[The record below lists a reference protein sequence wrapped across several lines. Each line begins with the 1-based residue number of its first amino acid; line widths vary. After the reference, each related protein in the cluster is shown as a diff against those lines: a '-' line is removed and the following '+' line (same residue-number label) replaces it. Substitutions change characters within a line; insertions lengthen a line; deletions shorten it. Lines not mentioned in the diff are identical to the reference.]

1 MNFPIIKRK
10 KNEFSIIKKNFLDI
24 NRYKTIFNNTN
35 FLSSQNSTIE
45 PKLHLNNFHN
55 VSDNQKFDE
64 FNSTKRNNNIFKKN
78 ISIYNN
84 NKYFSDIFN
93 RKKYEYFNSLSP
105 SHSHSKFN
113 FTTFTKNIN
122 SSFNTIVHASSN
134 INDFSSEKRILKSN
148 RSNPNFEIK
157 KKKEIKK
164 IDKILTKFKLNK
176 IISDNSHNGCYIQ
189 ELKNNTFLDKFKNKL
204 FSDKFIKYQIKKHR
218 NFLFDKNENPIKKM
232 NNYLINIDN
241 SNNLNENFSS
251 EEIFKSLNK
260 HEIKLIKADVAYFK
274 DVNENIIKD
283 LMKFKSNT
291 ISLKDIL
298 NNEEEKDKEKEDN
311 KKSKKVK
318 QNNANEDILYNY
330 DRYINK
336 IINKD
341 LTQRLKKIKIK
352 TEKNK
357 IEKALNDYPSK
368 ININIGKYSSARN
381 IKCEDRCFQ
390 TFMIHLNDD
399 MIKKYYIKRN
409 RERLLREK
417 SFLYKKELKLKEE
430 ENEKD
435 IIIEC
440 LEKYKKGLK
449 K

>member
-1 MNFPIIKRK
+1 MNFPLIKRK
-10 KNEFSIIKKNFLDI
+10 KNEFSVIKKNFLDI

-35 FLSSQNSTIE
+35 LISSQNSTIE
-45 PKLHLNNFHN
+45 PKLQLNNFHN
-55 VSDNQKFDE
+55 VSENQKYDE
-64 FNSTKRNNNIFKKN
+64 FNSTRRNNNIFKKN

-93 RKKYEYFNSLSP
+93 RKKYEYLNSLSP

-113 FTTFTKNIN
+113 YTTFTKNIN
-122 SSFNTIVHASSN
+122 SSFNTLVHASSN

-176 IISDNSHNGCYIQ
+176 LISDNSHNGCYIQ
-189 ELKNNTFLDKFKNKL
+189 ELKNNTFLDKYKNKL
-204 FSDKFIKYQIKKHR
+204 FSDKFIEYQIKKHR
-218 NFLFDKNENPIKKM
+218 HFLFDKNENSIKKM

-298 NNEEEKDKEKEDN
+298 NKEEEKEKEDN

-318 QNNANEDILYNY
+318 QNINSKEDILYNY
-330 DRYINK
+330 LHSLI
-336 IINKD
+336 
-341 LTQRLKKIKIK
+341 
-352 TEKNK
+352 
-357 IEKALNDYPSK
+357 
-368 ININIGKYSSARN
+368 
-381 IKCEDRCFQ
+381 
-390 TFMIHLNDD
+390 MI
-399 MIKKYYIKRN
+399 
-409 RERLLREK
+409 
-417 SFLYKKELKLKEE
+417 
-430 ENEKD
+430 D
-435 IIIEC
+435 I
-440 LEKYKKGLK
+440 
-449 K
+449 

>member
-1 MNFPIIKRK
+1 M
-10 KNEFSIIKKNFLDI
+10 
-24 NRYKTIFNNTN
+24 
-35 FLSSQNSTIE
+35 
-45 PKLHLNNFHN
+45 
-55 VSDNQKFDE
+55 
-64 FNSTKRNNNIFKKN
+64 
-78 ISIYNN
+78 
-84 NKYFSDIFN
+84 
-93 RKKYEYFNSLSP
+93 SP
-105 SHSHSKFN
+105 SHSYSKFN

-148 RSNPNFEIK
+148 RSNPNFGIK

-341 LTQRLKKIKIK
+341 LTQRLKKIKVK

-417 SFLYKKELKLKEE
+417 SFQYKKELKLKEE

>member
-1 MNFPIIKRK
+1 MNFPLIKRI
-10 KNEFSIIKKNFLDI
+10 KNEFSFIKKNFTDI
-24 NRYKTIFNNTN
+24 NRYKSIFNNTN
-35 FLSSQNSTIE
+35 LTSSPYTIINQ
-45 PKLHLNNFHN
+45 KLELINFRN
-55 VSDNQKFDE
+55 FKDNQKSKE
-64 FNSTKRNNNIFKKN
+64 FNSTTRNNNIFKKN

-93 RKKYEYFNSLSP
+93 RKKFEYFNSLSP
-105 SHSHSKFN
+105 SKSHSKFN
-113 FTTFTKNIN
+113 FSTFTKNIN
-122 SSFNTIVHASSN
+122 SSFNTIVPASSN

-157 KKKEIKK
+157 KKREIKK

-176 IISDNSHNGCYIQ
+176 IISENSHNGCYIQ
-189 ELKNNTFLDKFKNKL
+189 ELKDNTFFDKYKNRI
-204 FSDKFIKYQIKKHR
+204 FSDKFIKHQIKKHR
-218 NFLFDKNENPIKKM
+218 HFLFGKDENPIKKM
-232 NNYLINIDN
+232 SNYLINIDN
-241 SNNLNENFSS
+241 SNNLKENFSS
-251 EEIFKSLNK
+251 EDIIKSLNK

-274 DVNENIIKD
+274 DVNGNIIKD

-291 ISLKDIL
+291 ISLMDIL
-298 NNEEEKDKEKEDN
+298 NKEEEEEKEVN
-311 KKSKKVK
+311 KKSKKVE
-318 QNNANEDILYNY
+318 QNFKTKEDMLYNY

-352 TEKNK
+352 TKKDK
-357 IEKALNDYPSK
+357 IEKALNDYPAK
-368 ININIGKYSSARN
+368 INIDIGKFSSARN

-399 MIKKYYIKRN
+399 MVKKYYIKRN
-409 RERLLREK
+409 RNRLLREK
-417 SFLYKKELKLKEE
+417 SFQYKKELKLKKE

-435 IIIEC
+435 IILEC

-449 K
+449 N